1 MKRLII
7 TAIAMSLLFTACSS
21 TSLSI
26 VKPEV
31 TYAVEPTT
39 MLDQQEA
46 DFFDIPTPAEY
57 KVIQEARA
65 AEKAKALRELETRR
79 AAIENTTK
87 MAEVIKKLKRTA
99 GATPYVFSG
108 SSPSGWD
115 CSGLV
120 LWTYRQM
127 GVELYHGATMQY
139 RSGTIVNDPLPG
151 DLVAYVY
158 GKSTSTGHVGIY
170 IGDGKAIHSLKPGTR
185 TRIESSEQGVMNH
198 GGMRTVY
205 IRIIPLIPQSEMP
218 KNRLDEIGL
227 IGAD

>member
-39 MLDQQEA
+39 MLDEQEE

-57 KVIQEARA
+57 QVIQEARA

-87 MAEVIKKLKRTA
+87 MAEVIKKLKRTV
-99 GATPYVFSG
+99 GVTPYVFSG

-120 LWTYRQM
+120 MWTYRQM
-127 GVELYHGATMQY
+127 GVTLKHSATAQY
-139 RSGTIVNDPLPG
+139 LSGTVVTHPLPG
-151 DLVAYVY
+151 DIVAYVY
-158 GKSTSTGHVGIY
+158 GKGSRYSGHVGIY
-170 IGDGKAIHSLKPGTR
+170 LGNGQVINSQKPGTR
-185 TRIESSEQGVMNH
+185 TRIDSAENGAVNS
-198 GGMRTVY
+198 GGLRSVY
-205 IRIIPLIPQSEMP
+205 IRIIPLIPESEMP
-218 KNRLDEIGL
+218 TENIDDRAE
-227 IGAD
+227 